1 MKLPFLKKKFSQR
14 IFALHS
20 LASQDI
26 MIDKEDHP
34 LFLFKHLLFP
44 FDHRTG
50 DAILRAR
57 FTNGQVVLDWSRCA
71 VVSTAFRRRGPW
83 V

>member
-14 IFALHS
+14 IFALCP
-20 LASQDI
+20 LANQDR

-44 FDHRTG
+44 FDHRRG
-50 DAILRAR
+50 DAILRVR
-57 FTNGQVVLDWSRCA
+57 LPTVVCA
-71 VVSTAFRRRGPW
+71 SIRGR
-83 V
+83 

>member
-14 IFALHS
+14 IFALRP
-20 LASQDI
+20 LANPDN

-44 FDHRTG
+44 FDHRSG
-50 DAILRAR
+50 DAILRVRLPTVA
-57 FTNGQVVLDWSRCA
+57 CA
-71 VVSTAFRRRGPW
+71 SVRGR
-83 V
+83 